1 MASDLTSQ
9 LEHAAALIASQK
21 QDEEL
26 IPDGQFCRNKDFL
39 KDVDPETCKYI
50 YAVMLSDRSERAKRF
65 SMASEEVLMTRG
77 VGKSTSGLKDA
88 AILGALAVFNVLKSE
103 PMRGVVVSMFGRVLR
118 RQWEVATSDDEPE
131 ALDRAVEYLRK
142 AVDFGPRD
150 HSNRAL
156 HLDDLGDILTQRYK
170 VTHEEVDFED
180 ANAAFQEALA
190 TSFPGKPIFYL
201 GLAKLQQEKALF
213 QEEDKER
220 FLRESMATLQL
231 AEDSVPSQ
239 FDSTPFR
246 YTIADIHRARAAC
259 FVHLYDLNQ
268 DIENLRKAKAS
279 LNRGLAVSEE
289 KRPKDRFNCLI
300 NLASLQQKLNE
311 EENTRDPSAE
321 IGYLRQAL
329 RVHPNS
335 TEALEELA
343 NALGERAEQNNHRET
358 QVEADKLIERMN
370 ELQIIDPS
378 PKTPARLIRDA
389 GTHEEQFSKTGLFS
403 EIDLAVK
410 CLQDALDHPD
420 LQGHQQINCYQQ
432 LAIAL
437 LLRFEANGNKDDLR
451 SACQANLDV
460 LPFLNDLDDPMK
472 ARCLRAS
479 GRAAFVSAQIP
490 GQEQFIDGALT
501 ALIAAKG
508 LTSRTD
514 AFYLTVTNDIGNAYV
529 VKCQCTGDF
538 KYLSQAAEA
547 YQDGLDA
554 SKEQG
559 STSGAM
565 DIMLTHGL
573 GNTAMYQFKFSGR
586 LEDINTAMKAFESC
600 LDSTGPT
607 EVRAGSRTRSL
618 SHALQLRYDDTNDV
632 RDVIRAGQIVEKVL
646 GTNLNLPPVEISA
659 LHNMLGTAYLR
670 QYHREEDL
678 NFLAQAET
686 NFNKALSCG
695 CMDKFYLFSARVNL
709 TRTLQYRARKTL
721 SLRDLRDALVNFQE
735 CISLGGM
742 DDINRGG
749 LLINQAEL
757 LIAIWNVSPAP
768 LSTIAANAYLI
779 MMAQFSSAPGIAR
792 HALAWTKVYASMF
805 AHIVAKDSTA
815 ARNYIREAAE
825 DLPFAVYACTTRADQ
840 LRQAKKFQA
849 VPTLAL
855 CFSLAAGD
863 SVVEALRLYERS
875 RCVLWEEILNKG
887 IDSGLDQLKVKFP
900 DLATRFIEARIS
912 EKVKGQRAA
921 RFDLDKKFL
930 QSQTAFN
937 KSTSFQEL
945 IAEIRAKEGFQDFL
959 RLPREDSHFYEL
971 AESGPIVIVETEPL
985 SGGYALIITT
995 TDIRKMSLPKFTV
1008 DDIREHKKLF
1018 REAIDMSSDG
1028 DGQGGDLLHY
1038 LLTWLWDVVAE
1049 PILLSLGYD
1058 GAPKDGNLPRVWWL
1072 TTSSINAW
1080 PIHAAGDH
1088 RRAVETGERCTV
1100 LDRCVPSYTNTLR
1113 GLSFVRH
1120 REKEVMQY
1128 GGQQKAML
1136 VKMETTD
1143 HLTPLQYA
1151 SSEIEA
1157 IDTILTRG
1165 GYEAVI
1171 HDRPVRKEALMG
1183 LLNSQVAHF
1192 ACHGEVDNLNPARS
1206 GLLLRDWY
1214 TQGSNGEITRGNVL
1228 DVQSMMSAPKK
1239 LNCSLI
1245 YVSACETAITGDPM
1259 LPEESIH
1266 LAAGFQMAGV
1276 PCVVASLW
1284 KAEDETCG
1292 LVSKVFYAD
1301 LLKGGTGVTGDQS
1314 ARALRQAVL
1323 EQRQAGVDPRFW
1335 ATWVHYGP

>member
-9 LEHAAALIASQK
+9 LEHAATLIASQE

-26 IPDGQFCRNKDFL
+26 IPDGQFCRSKDFL

-50 YAVMLSDRSERAKRF
+50 YAVMLSDRSERARRF

-77 VGKSTSGLKDA
+77 VGNNTSGLKDA

-118 RQWEVATSDDEPE
+118 RQWEVAAPDNESE

-142 AVDFGPRD
+142 AVEFGPRD

-170 VTHEEVDFED
+170 ATHEDVDFED
-180 ANAAFQEALA
+180 ATTAFHEALA
-190 TSFPGKPIFYL
+190 TNFPGKPIFYL
-201 GLAKLQQEKALF
+201 GKLI
-213 QEEDKER
+213 
-220 FLRESMATLQL
+220 RESMATLQL
-231 AEDSVPSQ
+231 AEDSVPNQ
-239 FDSTPFR
+239 FDSRPFR
-246 YTIADIHRARAAC
+246 YTIADIYRARAAC

-289 KRPKDRFNCLI
+289 KRSKDRFNCLI

-311 EENTRDPSAE
+311 EENAKDPSAE

-335 TEALEELA
+335 TDALEELA

-358 QVEADKLIERMN
+358 QIEADKLVERMN

-378 PKTPARLIRDA
+378 PKPPARLIREA
-389 GTHEEQFSKTGLFS
+389 GAHEEQFSKTGLLS
-403 EIDLAVK
+403 EIDQAVK

-437 LLRFEANGNKDDLR
+437 LLRFEANGDKDDLR
-451 SACQANLDV
+451 NACQANLDV
-460 LPFLNDLDDPMK
+460 LPFLNDLEDPMK

-501 ALIAAKG
+501 ALVAAKE
-508 LTSRTD
+508 LASRTD
-514 AFYLTVTNDIGNAYV
+514 PFYLTVTNDIGNAYI
-529 VKCQCTGDF
+529 VKCQCTGDV
-538 KYLSQAAEA
+538 KYLSQATEA
-547 YQDGLDA
+547 YQDGLDV

-559 STSGAM
+559 SSAGTM
-565 DIMLTHGL
+565 NIMLTHGL

-586 LEDINTAMKAFESC
+586 LEDINTAIKSFEKC
-600 LDSTGPT
+600 LEATGPT

-618 SHALQLRYDDTNDV
+618 SHALQLRYDDTEDV
-632 RDVIRAGQIVEKVL
+632 RDVIRAGQIVEEVL
-646 GTNLNLPPVEISA
+646 GRNLNLPPVEISA

-678 NFLAQAET
+678 SFLAQAEN

-709 TRTLQYRARKTL
+709 TRALQYRAKKTL

-735 CISLGGM
+735 CISMGGM

-757 LIAIWNVSPAP
+757 LIAIYTVSPAP
-768 LSTIAANAYLI
+768 LSTVAANAYLI
-779 MMAQFSSAPGIAR
+779 MTAQFASAPGIAR
-792 HALAWTKVYASMF
+792 HTLAWMKVYASMF
-805 AHIVAKDSTA
+805 AHVVAKDPTA

-855 CFSLAAGD
+855 CFSIAAGD
-863 SVVEALRLYERS
+863 SVFEALQLYERS

-887 IDSGLDQLKVKFP
+887 VDSGLDQLKEKFP
-900 DLATRFIEARIS
+900 DLASRFIEARNS
-912 EKVKGQRAA
+912 EKVRGQRAA

-930 QSQTAFN
+930 QSQAAFN

-945 IAEIRAKEGFQDFL
+945 IAEIRAKDGFRDFL

-985 SGGYALIITT
+985 SGGYALTITT
-995 TDIRKMSLPKFTV
+995 TDIRKISLPKFTV
-1008 DDIREHKKLF
+1008 DDIREHKQLF
-1018 REAIDMSSDG
+1018 REAIDMSNDG
-1028 DGQGGDLLHY
+1028 DGQRGDLLHY
-1038 LLTWLWDVVAE
+1038 LLTWLWEVVAE
-1049 PILLSLGYD
+1049 PILHSLGI
-1058 GAPKDGNLPRVWWL
+1058 WWL

-1113 GLSFVRH
+1113 GLSFVRD
-1120 REKEVMQY
+1120 REKEIMQN
-1128 GGQQKAML
+1128 GGHQKAML

-1143 HLTPLQYA
+1143 HLAPLQHA
-1151 SSEIEA
+1151 SSEIDT

-1165 GYEAVI
+1165 GYDAVI

-1206 GLLLRDWY
+1206 DA
-1214 TQGSNGEITRGNVL
+1214 NGEIMRGNVL

-1259 LPEESIH
+1259 LPQESIH
-1266 LAAGFQMAGV
+1266 LAAG
-1276 PCVVASLW
+1276 LW

-1292 LVSKVFYAD
+1292 LVSKVFYGD
-1301 LLKGGTGVTGDQS
+1301 LLKEGP
-1314 ARALRQAVL
+1314 AVL
-1323 EQRQAGVDPRFW
+1323 EQRQAEIDPRFW

>member
-1 MASDLTSQ
+1 MASDLASQ
-9 LEHAAALIASQK
+9 LEHAATLIASQE

-26 IPDGQFCRNKDFL
+26 IPDGQFCRNADFL
-39 KDVDPETCKYI
+39 KDLDPETCKYI
-50 YAVMLSDRSERAKRF
+50 YAVMLSDRSERARRF

-77 VGKSTSGLKDA
+77 VGNKTSGLKDA
-88 AILGALAVFNVLKSE
+88 AILGALAVFNVLRSE

-118 RQWEVATSDDEPE
+118 RQWEVAAPENEPE
-131 ALDRAVEYLRK
+131 ALNRAVEYLRK

-150 HSNRAL
+150 HSSRAL

-180 ANAAFQEALA
+180 ANAAFHQALA
-190 TSFPGKPIFYL
+190 TDFPGKPIFYL
-201 GLAKLQQEKALF
+201 GLAKLQQERALF
-213 QEEDKER
+213 LEEHTESL
-220 FLRESMATLQL
+220 LRESMVTLQL
-231 AEDSVPSQ
+231 AEDSVPRQ

-268 DIENLRKAKAS
+268 NIENLRMAKAC

-289 KRPKDRFNCLI
+289 KRSNDRFNCLI

-358 QVEADKLIERMN
+358 QIEADKLIERMN
-370 ELQIIDPS
+370 ELQIVDPS

-389 GTHEEQFSKTGLFS
+389 GAHEEQFSKTGLPS
-403 EIDLAVK
+403 EIDQAVK

-420 LQGHQQINCYQQ
+420 LQGHQQIDCCQQ

-437 LLRFEANGNKDDLR
+437 LIRFEANGDKEDLR
-451 SACQANLDV
+451 NACQANLDV
-460 LPFLNDLDDPMK
+460 LPFLNDLDDAMK

-501 ALIAAKG
+501 ALIAAQEIA
-508 LTSRTD
+508 LRTD
-514 AFYLTVTNDIGNAYV
+514 PFYFTIMNDIGNAYV
-529 VKCQCTGDF
+529 VKCQCTGDV
-538 KYLSQAAEA
+538 KYLTQAAEA

-559 STSGAM
+559 SSGDNM
-565 DIMLTHGL
+565 HIMLTHGL
-573 GNTAMYQFKFSGR
+573 GNAAMYQFKFSGR
-586 LEDINTAMKAFESC
+586 LEDINTAIKAFEKC

-607 EVRAGSRTRSL
+607 EVRAGSRTTSL
-618 SHALQLRYDDTNDV
+618 SHALQLRYDHTDNV
-632 RDVIRAGQIVEKVL
+632 RDVLRAGQIVEEVL
-646 GTNLNLPPVEISA
+646 SRDLNLPPVKISA

-670 QYHREEDL
+670 RYHREDDL
-678 NFLAQAET
+678 SFLAQAEK
-686 NFNKALSCG
+686 NFNIALSCG
-695 CMDKFYLFSARVNL
+695 CTDKFYLFSARVNL
-709 TRTLQYRARKTL
+709 TRTLQYRAKKTL
-721 SLRDLRDALVNFQE
+721 NLRDLRDALVNFQE
-735 CISLGGM
+735 CISIGGM
-742 DDINRGG
+742 DDLNRGG

-757 LIAIWNVSPAP
+757 LIAIYTVSPPP
-768 LSTIAANAYLI
+768 LDAIAANAYLT
-779 MMAQFSSAPGIAR
+779 MTAQFASAPGIAR
-792 HALAWTKVYASMF
+792 HVLAWMKGYASWF
-805 AHIVAKDSTA
+805 AHLVAKDSTA

-863 SVVEALRLYERS
+863 SAVEALQLYERS
-875 RCVLWEEILNKG
+875 RCVLWDEILNRG
-887 IDSGLDQLKVKFP
+887 VDSDLDMLKEKFP
-900 DLATRFIEARIS
+900 DLATRFMEARIS
-912 EKVKGQRAA
+912 EKSKGQRAA
-921 RFDLDKKFL
+921 RFDLDKMFL
-930 QSQTAFN
+930 QSQVAFN

-945 IAEIRAKEGFQDFL
+945 IAEIRVKDGFRDFL
-959 RLPREDSHFYEL
+959 RLPREDSHFHEL
-971 AESGPIVIVETEPL
+971 AESGPIVIVEKEPL
-985 SGGYALIITT
+985 SGGYALIITA
-995 TDIRKMSLPKFTV
+995 TDIRKISLPKFTV
-1008 DDIREHKKLF
+1008 DDIREHKQLL
-1018 REAIDMSSDG
+1018 RQAIDMSIG
-1028 DGQGGDLLHY
+1028 EDGQGGDLLHY
-1038 LLTWLWDVVAE
+1038 LLTWLWEVVAE
-1049 PILLSLGYD
+1049 PILFNLGYD
-1058 GAPKDGNLPRVWWL
+1058 GAPKDGDLPRVWWL

-1113 GLSFVRH
+1113 GLSFVRS
-1120 REKEVMQY
+1120 REKEILQH

-1143 HLTPLQYA
+1143 HLALLQHA
-1151 SSEIEA
+1151 SSEIDA
-1157 IDTILTRG
+1157 INTILTRA
-1165 GYEAVI
+1165 GYDTVI
-1171 HDRPVRKEALMG
+1171 HDRPVRKEALVG
-1183 LLNSQVAHF
+1183 LLNSRIAHF
-1192 ACHGEVDNLNPARS
+1192 ACHGEVDTLNPARS

-1214 TQGSNGEITRGNVL
+1214 THGTNGEITQGNVL
-1228 DVQSMMSAPKK
+1228 DVQSMMSAPER

-1259 LPEESIH
+1259 LPQESIH

-1292 LVSKVFYAD
+1292 LVSKVFYSD
-1301 LLKGGTGVTGDQS
+1301 LMKEGTGVAGDRS
-1314 ARALRQAVL
+1314 ARALRLAVL
-1323 EQRQAGVDPRFW
+1323 EQRHAGVDPRFW

>member
-9 LEHAAALIASQK
+9 LEHAATLIASQK

-39 KDVDPETCKYI
+39 KAVDPETCKYI

-77 VGKSTSGLKDA
+77 VGNNTSGLKDA
-88 AILGALAVFNVLKSE
+88 ALLGALAVFNVLKSE

-118 RQWEVATSDDEPE
+118 RQWEVATPDDEPE

-142 AVDFGPRD
+142 AVEFGPRD

-180 ANAAFQEALA
+180 ANAAFHEALA
-190 TSFPGKPIFYL
+190 MSFPGKPIFYL
-201 GLAKLQQEKALF
+201 GLAKLQQERALF

-220 FLRESMATLQL
+220 LLRESMATLQL

-311 EENTRDPSAE
+311 EENTRDPSTE

-343 NALGERAEQNNHRET
+343 NALGERAEQNDHPET

-370 ELQIIDPS
+370 ELHIIDPS

-389 GTHEEQFSKTGLFS
+389 GAHEEQFSKTGLFS
-403 EIDLAVK
+403 EIDRAVK

-432 LAIAL
+432 LAVAL
-437 LLRFEANGNKDDLR
+437 LLRFEANGDKEDLR
-451 SACQANLDV
+451 NACQANLDV
-460 LPFLNDLDDPMK
+460 LPFLNNLDDPMK

-508 LTSRTD
+508 LTSQSD

-547 YQDGLDA
+547 YQDGLNA

-565 DIMLTHGL
+565 DIIAG
-573 GNTAMYQFKFSGR
+573 
-586 LEDINTAMKAFESC
+586 E
-600 LDSTGPT
+600 LD
-607 EVRAGSRTRSL
+607 A
-618 SHALQLRYDDTNDV
+618 
-632 RDVIRAGQIVEKVL
+632 
-646 GTNLNLPPVEISA
+646 
-659 LHNMLGTAYLR
+659 
-670 QYHREEDL
+670 
-678 NFLAQAET
+678 
-686 NFNKALSCG
+686 
-695 CMDKFYLFSARVNL
+695 
-709 TRTLQYRARKTL
+709 
-721 SLRDLRDALVNFQE
+721 DALVNFQE
-735 CISLGGM
+735 CITLGGM

-768 LSTIAANAYLI
+768 LSDLAANAYLI

-805 AHIVAKDSTA
+805 AHVVAKDPTA

-863 SVVEALRLYERS
+863 SVVEALQLYERS

-887 IDSGLDQLKVKFP
+887 VDSGLGQLKEQFP
-900 DLATRFIEARIS
+900 DLATRFTEARLS
-912 EKVKGQRAA
+912 EKVKGQRAV

-937 KSTSFQEL
+937 ESTSFQEL
-945 IAEIRAKEGFQDFL
+945 IAEIRAKDGFQDFL

-1088 RRAVETGERCTV
+1088 RRAGETGERCTV
-1100 LDRCVPSYTNTLR
+1100 LDRCVPSYINTLR

-1128 GGQQKAML
+1128 GGHQKAML

-1143 HLTPLQYA
+1143 HLAPLQYA

-1171 HDRPVRKEALMG
+1171 HDRPVRKEALVG
-1183 LLNSQVAHF
+1183 LLNSHVAHF

-1214 TQGSNGEITRGNVL
+1214 TQDANGDITRGNVL

-1301 LLKGGTGVTGDQS
+1301 LLKGGIGVTGNRS

>member
-335 TEALEELA
+335 TEVLEELA

-437 LLRFEANGNKDDLR
+437 LLRFEANGNKGDLR

-573 GNTAMYQFKFSGR
+573 GNTAMYQFKFFGR
-586 LEDINTAMKAFESC
+586 LEDINTAIKAFESC

-607 EVRAGSRTRSL
+607 EVRASSRTRSL

-632 RDVIRAGQIVEKVL
+632 RDVIKAGKIVEKVL

-678 NFLAQAET
+678 SFLAQAET

-721 SLRDLRDALVNFQE
+721 SLLDLRDALVNFQE

-768 LSTIAANAYLI
+768 LSTVAANAYLI

-1008 DDIREHKKLF
+1008 DDIREHKRLF

-1058 GAPKDGNLPRVWWL
+1058 GVPKDGNLPRVWWL

-1120 REKEVMQY
+1120 REKEIMQY

-1157 IDTILTRG
+1157 IDIILTRG

-1214 TQGSNGEITRGNVL
+1214 TQGANGEITRGNVL

>member
-1 MASDLTSQ
+1 MASDLANQ
-9 LEHAAALIASQK
+9 LEHAATLIASQE

-77 VGKSTSGLKDA
+77 VGNNTSGLRDA
-88 AILGALAVFNVLKSE
+88 AILGALAVFNVLKTE

-118 RQWEVATSDDEPE
+118 RQWEVATPENEHE
-131 ALDRAVEYLRK
+131 ALDLAVEYFRK

-170 VTHEEVDFED
+170 VTHEEVDFDD
-180 ANAAFQEALA
+180 AKAAFHQALS
-190 TSFPGKPIFYL
+190 TDFPGKPIFYL
-201 GLAKLQQEKALF
+201 GLAKLQQERALF
-213 QEEDKER
+213 QEEEMES
-220 FLRESMATLQL
+220 LLLESMATLQL
-231 AEDSVPSQ
+231 AEDSVLSH

-259 FVHLYDLNQ
+259 FVHLYDHSQ
-268 DIENLRKAKAS
+268 DIENLRKAKAC
-279 LNRGLAVSEE
+279 LNRGLAVAEE
-289 KRPKDRFNCLI
+289 KRSNDRFNCLI

-321 IGYLRQAL
+321 IGYLRQTL

-335 TEALEELA
+335 VEALEELA

-358 QVEADKLIERMN
+358 QIEADKLIERMN
-370 ELQIIDPS
+370 ELQIVDSS

-389 GTHEEQFSKTGLFS
+389 GAHEEQFSKTGLFS
-403 EIDLAVK
+403 EIDQAVK
-410 CLQDALDHPD
+410 CIQDALDHPD
-420 LQGHQQINCYQQ
+420 LQGHQQIDCYQQ

-437 LLRFEANGNKDDLR
+437 LIRFEANGDKDDLR
-451 SACQANLDV
+451 NACQANLDV
-460 LPFLNDLDDPMK
+460 LPFLNDLDEAMK

-501 ALIAAKG
+501 ALIAAKEIS
-508 LTSRTD
+508 LRTD
-514 AFYLTVTNDIGNAYV
+514 PFYLTVMNDIGNAYV
-529 VKCQCTGDF
+529 VKCQCTGEV
-538 KYLSQAAEA
+538 KYLLQASEA

-559 STSGAM
+559 SSDGAM
-565 DIMLTHGL
+565 NIILTHGL
-573 GNTAMYQFKFSGR
+573 GNAAMYQFKFSGR
-586 LEDINTAMKAFESC
+586 LEDINTAIKAFEQC

-618 SHALQLRYDDTNDV
+618 SHALQIRYDDTQDV
-632 RDVIRAGQIVEKVL
+632 RDVIRAGQIVEEVL
-646 GTNLNLPPVEISA
+646 GRNLNLPPVEISA

-670 QYHREEDL
+670 QYHREGDL
-678 NFLAQAET
+678 SFLAQAEK
-686 NFNKALSCG
+686 NFNVALSCG
-695 CMDKFYLFSARVNL
+695 CTDKFYLFSARVNL
-709 TRTLQYRARKTL
+709 TRTLQYRAKKTL

-735 CISLGGM
+735 CISIGGM
-742 DDINRGG
+742 DDINRAG

-757 LIAIWNVSPAP
+757 LIAIWTVSPAP
-768 LSTIAANAYLI
+768 LSTLAADTYLVLT
-779 MMAQFSSAPGIAR
+779 AQFSSAPGIAR
-792 HALAWTKVYASMF
+792 HVLAWMKVWASMF
-805 AHIVAKDSTA
+805 AHVVAKDSTA

-855 CFSLAAGD
+855 WFSLAAGD
-863 SVVEALRLYERS
+863 SAVEALQLYERS

-887 IDSGLDQLKVKFP
+887 VDSGLDELKEKFP
-900 DLATRFIEARIS
+900 DLAARFTEARVS
-912 EKVKGQRAA
+912 EKAKGQRAA

-930 QSQTAFN
+930 QSQATFN
-937 KSTSFQEL
+937 ISTSFQEL

-971 AESGPIVIVETEPL
+971 AESGPVIIVETEPL

-995 TDIRKMSLPKFTV
+995 TEIRKISLPKFAV
-1008 DDIREHKKLF
+1008 DDIREHKQLF
-1018 REAIDMSSDG
+1018 REAIDMSDDG

-1038 LLTWLWDVVAE
+1038 LLTWLWEVVAE
-1049 PILLSLGYD
+1049 PVLLSLGYD
-1058 GAPKDGNLPRVWWL
+1058 GAPTDGNLPRVWWL

-1113 GLSFVRH
+1113 GLSFVRD
-1120 REKEVMQY
+1120 REKEITQHVR
-1128 GGQQKAML
+1128 GQKAML

-1143 HLTPLQYA
+1143 HLAPLQYA
-1151 SSEIEA
+1151 SSEIDA
-1157 IDTILTRG
+1157 INTILSRG
-1165 GYEAVI
+1165 GYKAVI
-1171 HDRPVRKEALMG
+1171 YDHPVRKEALTG
-1183 LLNSQVAHF
+1183 LLNSQIAHF
-1192 ACHGEVDNLNPARS
+1192 ACHGEVDTLNPARS

-1214 TQGSNGEITRGNVL
+1214 TQDTSGNITRGNIL

-1301 LLKGGTGVTGDQS
+1301 LTKGGTGVTGDRS
-1314 ARALRQAVL
+1314 ARALRLAVL